1 MFYNDFD
8 NPQNNSLI
16 DLEKYKKICKVC
28 DEILLSPDANE
39 VTVAIPILH
48 VIREHPVF
56 LKQYQSVFDNNQI
69 KKNKIKLKRII
80 IAKGIDN
87 HK

>member
-8 NPQNNSLI
+8 NPENNSII
-16 DLEKYKKICKVC
+16 DLEKYKEICKVC
-28 DEILLSPDANE
+28 DEILLSPEANE

-56 LKQYQSVFDNNQI
+56 LKQYENLFA
-69 KKNKIKLKRII
+69 KNFNKLNCQKYLRI
-80 IAKGIDN
+80 
-87 HK
+87 